1 MILQT
6 RKKLAGIIKITMVLL
21 LLVGGIKIALAQEET
36 GKLKNRDVQSKHMTG
51 EVSGIS
57 SNFLALMYA
66 VDEKAQT
73 SYEMAFSVDKNV
85 KVEGKDKLSEIA
97 AGDTVS
103 VSYDETTEKD
113 EKGENPRIV
122 ERLVKRIVLV
132 KEAPPQVKEP
142 VLETK
147 PAIPLSDDEEPAPV
161 PGETQKE

>member
-6 RKKLAGIIKITMVLL
+6 RKKLAGIIKITIVLL
-21 LLVGGIKIALAQEET
+21 LFVGGIKIALAQEAT

-57 SNFLALMYA
+57 SSFLALVYA
-66 VDEKAQT
+66 VDEKAKA

-97 AGDTVS
+97 VGDTVS
-103 VSYDETTEKD
+103 VSYDETIEKD
-113 EKGENPRIV
+113 EKGENPKV
-122 ERLVKRIVLV
+122 MERLVKRIMLV
-132 KEAPPQVKEP
+132 KAAPPQLKEP

-147 PAIPLSDDEEPAPV
+147 PAISLSDDEEPAPA